1 MDADARIEQALEVA
15 LDRAADA
22 DAPPILAAAMRHA
35 VFPGGARLR
44 PRLCLA
50 VAAACGDDNP
60 AISDAAAAAIE
71 LLHCASLVHDDLPCF
86 DDAEHRRGKPSV
98 HCAFGQPIAVLTG
111 DALIVMAFEVL
122 ARETM
127 QNPMRVAGVISSIC
141 RGVGMPHGIV
151 AGQAQECEPAIE
163 ISKYHRAKT
172 GALFEAAA
180 AAGAKA
186 AGGDHRQ
193 WSLFGAKLG
202 EACQVVDDIRDVAS
216 CAKELGKPTCR
227 DELLGRPNAA
237 LLRGAEGAK
246 RHADQLIADGLAAIP
261 ERRVREAMRNMVM
274 AELGRLMP
282 RTTRQAASV

>member
-1 MDADARIEQALEVA
+1 MDADARIEQALEAA

-22 DAPPILAAAMRHA
+22 DAPRVLSAALRHA

-50 VAAACGDDNP
+50 VATACGDDMP
-60 AISDAAAAAIE
+60 TVSDAAAAAIE
-71 LLHCASLVHDDLPCF
+71 VLHCASLVHDDLPCF
-86 DDAEHRRGKPSV
+86 DDAEQRRGKPSV
-98 HCAFGQPIAVLTG
+98 HCAFGQPIAILAG

-122 ARETM
+122 ALEISKD
-127 QNPMRVAGVISSIC
+127 PPRVGSIIGSIC

-180 AAGAKA
+180 AAGARA
-186 AGGDHRQ
+186 AGGDHAR
-193 WSLFGAKLG
+193 WGVFGARLG

-216 CAKELGKPTCR
+216 TAQEVGKPTSR
-227 DELLGRPNAA
+227 DEMLGRPNAA
-237 LLRGAEGAK
+237 VVRGVVGAK
-246 RHADQLIADGLAAIP
+246 QYAEQLIAEGLAAIP
-261 ERRVREAMRNMVM
+261 EAAAREAMRLLVM
-274 AELGRLMP
+274 AEVGRLMP
-282 RTTRQAASV
+282 RTARQSASA

>member
-1 MDADARIEQALEVA
+1 MDADARIEQALEAA
-15 LDRAADA
+15 LDRAGAG
-22 DAPPILAAAMRHA
+22 DAPPALAAAMRHA

-50 VAAACGDDNP
+50 VAAACGDDMP
-60 AISDAAAAAIE
+60 TISDAAAAAIE

-86 DDAEHRRGKPSV
+86 DDAEQRRGKPSV
-98 HCAFGQPIAVLTG
+98 HCAFGQPLAVLAG
-111 DALIVMAFEVL
+111 DGLIIMAFEVL

-127 QNPMRVAGVISSIC
+127 HEPMRIAGIFGSIC

-151 AGQAQECEPAIE
+151 AGQAQECEPAID

-186 AGGDHRQ
+186 AGGDHRH
-193 WSLFGAKLG
+193 WSHFGAKLG

-216 CAKELGKPTCR
+216 TAREVGKPTSR
-227 DELLGRPNAA
+227 DKVLGRPNAA
-237 LLRGAEGAK
+237 LVRGTSGAK
-246 RHADQLIADGLAAIP
+246 QYAEQLIADGLAAIN
-261 ERRVREAMRNMVM
+261 EKRAREAMRALVM

-282 RTTRQAASV
+282 RSARHAASA